1 MSRKRIYAISAATAI
16 TAAAVGAASLLAGPA
31 SAPAKAQTAQQ
42 PPVVVE
48 GPVSGPG
55 GDAYATCPSGTQL
68 AGGGYNSVT
77 FARNGFGDA
86 ADALAANTPS
96 TTQPNTW
103 GARLL
108 KGTLKAYAMCVTS
121 SSTPPVVVAGPVSD
135 PGGTSRATCPSGTVL
150 AGAGY
155 VATPVQNNLGANV
168 DSEILSAPST
178 TVPNSW
184 TFRWLRGT
192 VQARV
197 LCTP

>member
-1 MSRKRIYAISAATAI
+1 MSRKHLYAIPAATAVV
-16 TAAAVGAASLLAGPA
+16 TAAIGTALLTGPA
-31 SAPAKAQTAQQ
+31 SAPAKAQAAPQ

-48 GPVSGPG
+48 GPVSAPA
-55 GDAYATCPSGTQL
+55 GDSYATCPSGTQL
-68 AGGGYNSVT
+68 AGGGYNSLT
-77 FARNGFGDA
+77 FARTGLGDA

-108 KGTLKAYAMCVTS
+108 RGTLRAYAMCVRS
-121 SSTPPVVVAGPVSD
+121 SSTPPVVVAGPVSA
-135 PGGTSRATCPSGTVL
+135 PGGISRATCPAGTVL

-155 VATPVQNNLGANV
+155 VATPVQNGYSANV
-168 DSEILSAPST
+168 DSEILSAPSFA
-178 TVPNSW
+178 VPNSW

-197 LCTP
+197 FCTP

>member
-1 MSRKRIYAISAATAI
+1 MSRKYLYVIPAATAI
-16 TAAAVGAASLLAGPA
+16 VTAAVGTALLTGSAAP
-31 SAPAKAQTAQQ
+31 APAKAQVAQQ

-48 GPVSGPG
+48 GPVSAPG
-55 GDAYATCPSGTQL
+55 GDTYATCPAGTQL

-77 FARNGFGDA
+77 FARTGIGDA
-86 ADALAANTPS
+86 ADALTANTPS
-96 TTQPNTW
+96 TIIPNTW
-103 GARLL
+103 GAKLL
-108 KGTLKAYAMCVTS
+108 KGTLRAYAMCVTT
-121 SSTPPVVVAGPVSD
+121 SSTPPVVVAGPVSA
-135 PGGTSRATCPSGTVL
+135 PGGTSRATCPAGTVL

-155 VATPVQNNLGANV
+155 TATPVINGYGANV

-192 VQARV
+192 VQSRV